1 MFKKLCWEILFRYKN
16 AQQKRLIRVYKKKY
30 PDYIDDEYNCD
41 NLKFIWGIKSYDDM
55 SSSDAN
61 MWTMNDIDIY
71 YDRDTKQY
79 SLGVE
84 TIYMFDDTQAE
95 YAYYNSL
102 LESFTK
108 YMKENGL
115 DTERNYCTFCSGL
128 DLSLKADSIEELYAR
143 FKIAVTGL
151 CAVCEER
158 GNYEYH

>member
-1 MFKKLCWEILFRYKN
+1 MFKKLWWGILFRYKN
-16 AQQKRLIRVYKKKY
+16 ARQKRLIRVYKKKY
-30 PDYIDDEYNCD
+30 PDYIDDEYNCG
-41 NLKFIWGIKSYDDM
+41 NLKFIWGIKSWDDL
-55 SSSDAN
+55 SASDAN
-61 MWTMNDIDIY
+61 MYTMNDIDIY

-95 YAYYNSL
+95 CSYYNSL

-115 DTERNYCTFCSGL
+115 STEQNYCAFCSGL
-128 DLSLKADSIEELYAR
+128 DLSLKADSIEELYTR

>member
-1 MFKKLCWEILFRYKN
+1 MKKLLWNIEFKFENIKHKIMSR
-16 AQQKRLIRVYKKKY
+16 KY
-30 PDYIDDEYNCD
+30 AKQYSDYADDEYN
-41 NLKFIWGIKSYDDM
+41 NGSLKFIWGIKSYDDL
-55 SSSDAN
+55 SDSDAN
-61 MWTMNDIDIY
+61 LYTMNDIDIY

-95 YAYYNSL
+95 CAYYNSL

-128 DLSLKADSIEELYAR
+128 DLSLKADSIEELYTR
-143 FKIAVTGL
+143 FKIVVTGL